1 MDNTTLTLMLI
12 PLVLIQIGLAIFALY
27 DMYQRKGA
35 RPPLPTWAWILIII
49 VINILGPII
58 YFTLGRKEDYA

>member
-1 MDNTTLTLMLI
+1 MDNTTLTLMLV

-35 RPPLPTWAWILIII
+35 RPPLPTWAWVLIVI